1 MTGILEMNQNY
12 KFIKMNNE
20 GEQNQNPSIEVL
32 FPKVTTT
39 QKTFLKEKKKVV
51 TIDVS
56 SSAFK

>member
-39 QKTFLKEKKKVV
+39 QKTSLKEKKK
-51 TIDVS
+51 S
-56 SSAFK
+56 SNH